1 MVDLETIKSL
11 ANIIFDGLAILIVF
25 ALYVKS
31 SKNRDK
37 DIEDEKE
44 ERRKIDEMVYN
55 TYNEMIEEIIQGVTR
70 KHLTPE
76 ESKNIVRFEKK
87 INDILNSILNKTNA
101 SRVCIVK
108 YHNGN
113 KDMLGKSFL
122 KMSMTNEVVN
132 IGVAPMMSDFKD
144 VFRSLLAFWCNEL
157 EKSDTYIIKNAEE
170 MKEKDITMYQY
181 LATRKIDSKYGVA
194 LKDGKGNVIGFMCL
208 EYLNEN
214 DFDIDNIEKVI
225 QEELPKIQ
233 MLISIEEDGGYID
246 EL

>member
-170 MKEKDITMYQY
+170 MKKKDITMYQY

-194 LKDGKGNVIGFMCL
+194 LKDSNGNVIGFMCL